1 MSNPSVSAFKPNFNA
16 NLIGRQI
23 MIMAGLYKVISIYRV
38 LSLSSTVESPKRC
51 HASFQSNKLSM
62 QARRQA
68 WVLQFFLVLEAGE
81 TSTIDIIDDLMR
93 FFEKVAATTIFLL
106 VWLNFS
112 KFYGSQCL
120 AGIALPASHQTCQE
134 VILKTFFIQQF

>member
-1 MSNPSVSAFKPNFNA
+1 M
-16 NLIGRQI
+16 
-23 MIMAGLYKVISIYRV
+23 
-38 LSLSSTVESPKRC
+38 
-51 HASFQSNKLSM
+51 
-62 QARRQA
+62 
-68 WVLQFFLVLEAGE
+68 LQFFLVLEAGE

-106 VWLNFS
+106 DWLNFS

-134 VILKTFFIQQF
+134 VILKTFFLFGSFETFPFLLMVSVSVLKNFGAKKKYRYRF

>member
-1 MSNPSVSAFKPNFNA
+1 M
-16 NLIGRQI
+16 
-23 MIMAGLYKVISIYRV
+23 
-38 LSLSSTVESPKRC
+38 
-51 HASFQSNKLSM
+51 
-62 QARRQA
+62 
-68 WVLQFFLVLEAGE
+68 LQFFLVLEAGE

-106 VWLNFS
+106 DWFNFS

-134 VILKTFFIQQF
+134 VILKTFFYLSVLKLFHVC